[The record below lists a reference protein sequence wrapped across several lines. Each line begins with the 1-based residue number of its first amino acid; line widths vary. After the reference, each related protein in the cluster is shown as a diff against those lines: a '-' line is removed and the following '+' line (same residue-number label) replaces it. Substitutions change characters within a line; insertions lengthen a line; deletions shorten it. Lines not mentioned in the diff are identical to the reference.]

1 MPFFSQQVIYGVLA
15 LSAALFAVSF
25 GLVIY
30 AVGRRIRHE
39 QDFQLLDE
47 FRQRLLV
54 LFAALRDGTLA
65 YDEARAQV
73 GALLR
78 PRFQLRM
85 EQILLEHLSVPADA
99 PAIKRMVE
107 DLGFADRWRQGLQ
120 GRNGAG
126 GPGARRRLHGAQFST
141 RALNAENLGLIG
153 HRASWKLLCQSLC
166 DPNLDVQR
174 VALRSL
180 AAIGEPESFPVLVE
194 HLQKTVAQPGA
205 KLSERDLLAALACF
219 PLRLCGHLLPLLR
232 HSNSAF
238 RRLALQILVEMTA
251 AQEVEPK
258 TVYLEDVERGDEVAG
273 LILSP
278 LADDPGAEIRARAA
292 RVLAY
297 VRNERAAEK
306 LRRLLK
312 DEAWFVRLHAV
323 RSLARRHDACA
334 TALLP
339 ASLTE
344 THWRVREAAAHALSQ
359 WGATGVY
366 QLVRAFQSTRD
377 VYAREQIAEEIET
390 SGEFARML
398 ARCAA
403 SGAGLEFEALKGIV
417 RMRKPGYFQADAKA
431 DGLASGRAAMLATL
445 SASSHSEVKEW
456 ANQMRA
462 Q

>member
-1 MPFFSQQVIYGVLA
+1 M
-15 LSAALFAVSF
+15 SF
-25 GLVIY
+25 GLIIY
-30 AVGRRIRHE
+30 AVGRRVRHE
-39 QDFQLLDE
+39 QDFQLLDQ
-47 FRQRLLV
+47 FRQRLLA
-54 LFAALRDGTLA
+54 LFAALRDGTLT

-85 EQILLEHLSVPADA
+85 EQILLERLNVPADA

-107 DLGFADRWRQGLQ
+107 DLGFVDRWRQGLQ
-120 GRNGAG
+120 G
-126 GPGARRRLHGAQFST
+126 PSGARRRLHDTQFSM

-153 HRASWKLLCQSLC
+153 HKTSWKLLCQSLC
-166 DPNLDVQR
+166 DPNLEVQR

-180 AAIGEPESFPVLVE
+180 AAIGEPGSFPVLVE

-232 HSNSAF
+232 HSNSTF
-238 RRLALQILVEMTA
+238 RRLALQILVEMTVA
-251 AQEVEPK
+251 REAETK
-258 TVYLEDVERGDEVAG
+258 RVYVEDVEGGDEVAG

-278 LADDPGAEIRARAA
+278 LADDRDAEIRARAA
-292 RVLAY
+292 RLLAY

-323 RSLARRHDACA
+323 RSLARRRDASA
-334 TALLP
+334 AALLP
-339 ASLTE
+339 ASLME
-344 THWRVREAAAHALSQ
+344 THWRVREAAARALSQ
-359 WGATGVY
+359 WGDPGVN
-366 QLVRAFQSTRD
+366 QLVRTFQSTRD
-377 VYAREQIAEEIET
+377 VYAREQIAEELET

-403 SGAGLEFEALKGIV
+403 SGAGPEFEVLKGIV
-417 RMRKPGYFQADAKA
+417 RMRRPGYFQPDVKSR
-431 DGLASGRAAMLATL
+431 GRTSGRAAMLATL

-456 ANQMRA
+456 AKQMRA

>member
-1 MPFFSQQVIYGVLA
+1 MPLFPEKVIYGVLA

-25 GLVIY
+25 GLIIY
-30 AVGRRIRHE
+30 AVGRRVRHE

-47 FRQRLLV
+47 FRQRLLA
-54 LFAALRDGTLA
+54 LFAALRDGTLT
-65 YDEARAQV
+65 YDETRAQV
-73 GALLR
+73 GVLLR

-85 EQILLEHLSVPADA
+85 EQILLEHLSAPADA

-107 DLGFADRWRQGLQ
+107 DLGFVDRWRQGLQ
-120 GRNGAG
+120 APHGAG
-126 GPGARRRLHGAQFST
+126 GHGVRRWLHDTQFST

-153 HRASWKLLCQSLC
+153 HQASWKLLCQCLC

-180 AAIGEPESFPVLVE
+180 AAIGEPGSFPVLVE
-194 HLQKTVAQPGA
+194 HLQKTVAQPRA

-219 PLRLCGHLLPLLR
+219 PLGLCGHLLPLLR
-232 HSNSAF
+232 HSNPTF
-238 RRLALQILVEMTA
+238 RRLALQILIEMTV
-251 AQEVEPK
+251 AQEAETKSVC
-258 TVYLEDVERGDEVAG
+258 LEDVERGDEIAG

-278 LADDPGAEIRARAA
+278 LADDPDAEIRARAA
-292 RVLAY
+292 HVLAY

-312 DEAWFVRLHAV
+312 DEAWFVRLHTI
-323 RSLARRHDACA
+323 RSLARRRDAGA
-334 TALLP
+334 TALLA

-344 THWRVREAAAHALSQ
+344 AHWRVREAAARALSQ
-359 WGATGVY
+359 WGAPGVY
-366 QLVRAFQSTRD
+366 QLVRTFQSTRD
-377 VYAREQIAEEIET
+377 VYAREQIAEELET

-398 ARCAA
+398 ARCAE
-403 SGAGLEFEALKGIV
+403 SGAGPEFEVLKEIV
-417 RMRKPGYFQADAKA
+417 RMRKLGYFQADVKA
-431 DGLASGRAAMLATL
+431 QGQASERAAVLATL

-456 ANQMRA
+456 ANQMQA